1 MTKISPQALIATIVF
16 ILALNI
22 GLITYGLSLLVEEI
36 WFIGLLYIFLIIM
49 VDFVIL
55 MALIRLSYSNYKRT
69 YE

>member
-1 MTKISPQALIATIVF
+1 MSKISPAAFIAAIVF
-16 ILALNI
+16 VIALNI

-49 VDFVIL
+49 VDFVML
-55 MALIRLSYSNYKRT
+55 MTLVRLSYSNYKRT